1 MYEIKW
7 CSYTQIVDFTLGNS
21 LFGACKLTKYTGYGI
36 EFDARGSFLLSDC
49 IAFGKN
55 VIVFDGD
62 RSLLVHVDN
71 K

>member
-7 CSYTQIVDFTLGNS
+7 CSYTQIVDFTFGNS
-21 LFGACKLTKYTGYGI
+21 LFGTCKLTKYTGYGI
-36 EFDARGSFLLSDC
+36 EFDVRGSFLLSDC

-62 RSLLVHVDN
+62 RSLLVHIDN